1 MYDDDVK
8 EPEVIFPTILKFV
21 ANKGTQFEEIIE
33 VYSSDFSSYSDNF
46 TRYSV
51 TFSSD
56 VSGHGTVELEVYA
69 DRDYYIDPPALVS
82 VSSES
87 GSLELHQDT
96 IDEIRIII
104 DDE

>member
-1 MYDDDVK
+1 MCDDDVN
-8 EPEVIFPTILKFV
+8 EPEVIFPEMLKFV

-33 VYSSDFSSYSDNF
+33 VDSSDFSGSDDF
-46 TRYSV
+46 TRDSA

-69 DRDYYIDPPALVS
+69 DRDYFINPPALAS
-82 VSSES
+82 VNSES

-96 IDEIRIII
+96 IDEIQIIL